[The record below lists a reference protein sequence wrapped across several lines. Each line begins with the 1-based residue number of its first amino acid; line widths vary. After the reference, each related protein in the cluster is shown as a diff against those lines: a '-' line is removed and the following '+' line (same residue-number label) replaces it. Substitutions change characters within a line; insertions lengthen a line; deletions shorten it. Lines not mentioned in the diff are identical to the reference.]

1 MGAILRTCDTTESA
15 TRVAVTGLAAHL
27 LDYFVTLRITPD
39 LAMEANPIWRV
50 VIDNFGL
57 GLARAYGLTGK
68 LLLSVLSAQL
78 FAWHLSHRASL
89 FPARAS
95 GVGDF
100 IKQLGKG
107 APRMGNI
114 RSFFAFAFAL
124 FGPYFFYITFMNVTG
139 EAAYDLYEK
148 LPSPPVAILG
158 YFVLVTFAYFAT
170 MWRAVSY
177 RVDSA
182 PSGTRPPDRRV
193 PGRAQASTVVLP
205 TATAITSSRGP
216 GSSRSPVRKPPRPSA
231 PSVPRHPDAM
241 VRPAAFR

>member
-1 MGAILRTCDTTESA
+1 MTPDQLLEQSFAMVARLGIPLAVAAWLTVFGGALAMGAILRASDTKGVWPSA
-15 TRVAVTGLAAHL
+15 IAVGVTGLAAHM

-57 GLARAYGLTGK
+57 SVARAYGLTGK

-89 FPARAS
+89 FPAQAN

-100 IKQLGKG
+100 IQQLGRG

-139 EAAYDLYEK
+139 EASYDLYEK
-148 LPSPPVAILG
+148 LPSPPVAIVG

-170 MWRAVSY
+170 MWRAF
-177 RVDSA
+177 
-182 PSGTRPPDRRV
+182 T
-193 PGRAQASTVVLP
+193 VLP
-205 TATAITSSRGP
+205 T
-216 GSSRSPVRKPPRPSA
+216 RSQW
-231 PSVPRHPDAM
+231 
-241 VRPAAFR
+241 

>member
-1 MGAILRTCDTTESA
+1 MRIVSEAKVTPDQLLEQSFALVATLGIPLAVAAWLTVFGGCLAMGAILRGSETKGVWPA
-15 TRVAVTGLAAHL
+15 AVAVGVTGLAAHL

-57 GLARAYGLTGK
+57 SVARAYGLTGK

-89 FPARAS
+89 FPAQAS

-100 IKQLGKG
+100 IKQLGRG

-124 FGPYFFYITFMNVTG
+124 FGPYFFHITFMNVTG
-139 EAAYDLYEK
+139 EASFDLYEK

-158 YFVLVTFAYFAT
+158 YFGLVTFAYFAT
-170 MWRAVSY
+170 MWRAFSY

-182 PSGTRPPDRRV
+182 PSGTH
-193 PGRAQASTVVLP
+193 ST
-205 TATAITSSRGP
+205 
-216 GSSRSPVRKPPRPSA
+216 
-231 PSVPRHPDAM
+231 
-241 VRPAAFR
+241 